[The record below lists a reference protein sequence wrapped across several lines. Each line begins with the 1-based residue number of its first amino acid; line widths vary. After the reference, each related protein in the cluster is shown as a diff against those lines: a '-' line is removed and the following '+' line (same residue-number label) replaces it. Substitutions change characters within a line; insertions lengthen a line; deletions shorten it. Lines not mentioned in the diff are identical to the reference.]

1 MPRHS
6 GKHWSMDGFR
16 VLAAIY
22 FNSNFSI
29 GDDARS
35 GCHLMADRFERDPA
49 SIGKLHR
56 RCRSLASA
64 MLAYPQTVFCT
75 LQ

>member
-1 MPRHS
+1 
-6 GKHWSMDGFR
+6 
-16 VLAAIY
+16 
-22 FNSNFSI
+22 
-29 GDDARS
+29 
-35 GCHLMADRFERDPA
+35 LMADRFERDPA